1 MSRFIRF
8 LCASLNFV
16 SINRLWK
23 SLRNCPMKS
32 SSDCLKLIVYK
43 HTSFCFLFFSLH
55 FTLLCFWASLV
66 AYMVKKS
73 ICQVQTLSW
82 EDPLKKGMATHSSI
96 LAWRIP
102 WTEESGELQSMGSQR
117 VSHIWETNT
126 LIMLHRFFFF
136 NKLKVCGNP
145 EWGKSI
151 SAIFP
156 TVFAQFLSL
165 CHILVIIAIFQASP
179 FLLYD
184 IFYL

>member
-23 SLRNCPMKS
+23 SLRNCPVKS
-32 SSDCLKLIVYK
+32 PSDCLRLIIYK
-43 HTSFCFLFFSLH
+43 RTSFWLYFFLCTSLY
-55 FTLLCFWASLV
+55 CASGLPWWLRWL
-66 AYMVKKS
+66 KKS

-96 LAWRIP
+96 LAWTIP
-102 WTEESGELQSMGSQR
+102 WTEEPGELQSMGSQR
-117 VSHIWETNT
+117 ISHIWANNT
-126 LIMLHRFFFF
+126 LIVLHRFFFF

-145 EWGKSI
+145 AWGKSI

-156 TVFAQFLSL
+156 TVFAHFLSL
-165 CHILVIIAIFQASP
+165 CHILVIIALFQASP
-179 FLLYD
+179 FLLY
-184 IFYL
+184 IYL